1 MLLARLRES
10 RPLPLDD
17 VDVENLQLTVALG
30 ECWTDESSCKMR
42 YYATIGIMFFISFAN
57 HFGRI
62 GSVLLQI
69 RCIDIQDKVIL
80 MAWRNPEP
88 SPINPIYTVKF
99 IYCDVTL
106 YQDNGK
112 IKS

>member
-17 VDVENLQLTVALG
+17 VDVENLQLTVVLG
-30 ECWTDESSCKMR
+30 ECWADEASCKTS
-42 YYATIGIMFFISFAN
+42 YYAAIGIMFFISFAN

-99 IYCDVTL
+99 MLWY
-106 YQDNGK
+106 N
-112 IKS
+112 